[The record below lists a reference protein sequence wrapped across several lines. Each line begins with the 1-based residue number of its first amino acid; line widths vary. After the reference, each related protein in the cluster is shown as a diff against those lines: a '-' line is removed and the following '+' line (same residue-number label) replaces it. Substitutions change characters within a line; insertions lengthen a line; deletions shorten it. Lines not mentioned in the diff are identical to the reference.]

1 MKRYLKTF
9 GVAFLAGV
17 GAARVLV
24 WLNTGIAHL
33 LIMRGGWE
41 VAEAFKAAPWVLFA
55 LGFGLLLSVSGLLS
69 TGEHY
74 KRSAEKQCHS
84 LTVDESQ
91 KENARRGA

>member
-1 MKRYLKTF
+1 MRKNLKIWC
-9 GVAFLAGV
+9 VAFLAGV

-41 VAEAFKAAPWVLFA
+41 VAEAVKAAPWVLFA
-55 LGFGLLLSVSGLLS
+55 LGFGFLLSVSGLLS

>member
-1 MKRYLKTF
+1 MRKNLKIW
-9 GVAFLAGV
+9 GAAFLMGV

-33 LIMRGGWE
+33 LIMRGSWE
-41 VAEAFKAAPWVLFA
+41 VAEAVKAAPWVLFA
-55 LGFGLLLSVSGLLS
+55 LGFGLLLSVSGLFS

>member
-1 MKRYLKTF
+1 MKRYLKIF

-41 VAEAFKAAPWVLFA
+41 VAEAVKAAPWVLFA

>member
-1 MKRYLKTF
+1 MRKNLKIWC
-9 GVAFLAGV
+9 VAVLAGV

-41 VAEAFKAAPWVLFA
+41 VAEAVKAAPWVLFA

-84 LTVDESQ
+84 LTVTDGQ
-91 KENARRGA
+91 DQDARRGA

>member
-17 GAARVLV
+17 GAARVLI
-24 WLNTGIAHL
+24 WLNMGIVHL
-33 LIMRGGWE
+33 LVMQGGWE
-41 VAEAFKAAPWVLFA
+41 VAEAVKAAPWVLFA

-74 KRSAEKQCHS
+74 KRSTEKQFHS
-84 LTVDESQ
+84 LTVTDGQ
-91 KENARRGA
+91 DQDARRGA

>member
-1 MKRYLKTF
+1 MRKNLKIW
-9 GVAFLAGV
+9 GAAFLMGV

-41 VAEAFKAAPWVLFA
+41 VAEAVKAAPWVLFA

-91 KENARRGA
+91 KENTRRGA

>member
-1 MKRYLKTF
+1 MRKSLKIW
-9 GVAFLAGV
+9 GAAFLMGV

-41 VAEAFKAAPWVLFA
+41 VAEAVKAAPWVLFA

-74 KRSAEKQCHS
+74 KRSAEKQRHS

>member
-1 MKRYLKTF
+1 MKRYLKIF

-17 GAARVLV
+17 GAARVLI
-24 WLNTGIAHL
+24 WLNMGIVHL
-33 LIMRGGWE
+33 LVMQGGWE
-41 VAEAFKAAPWVLFA
+41 VAEAVKAAPWVLFA

-69 TGEHY
+69 TSEHY
-74 KRSAEKQCHS
+74 KRSAEKQRHS

>member
-1 MKRYLKTF
+1 MKNLKIW
-9 GVAFLAGV
+9 GASFLMGV

-41 VAEAFKAAPWVLFA
+41 VAEAVKAAPWVLFA

-74 KRSAEKQCHS
+74 KRSAEKQRHG
-84 LTVDESQ
+84 LTVTDGQ
-91 KENARRGA
+91 DQDARRGA